1 MANGDNNQNQDLEYQ
16 RKIADV
22 IEKIKDGKELTV
34 EEQKLLN
41 LEKQKTLDLTLK
53 EYEAQVKAN
62 QLTQGQADLLTKIAK
77 IKANIRDLDLE
88 GQDIDVGNLANL
100 QEELELTQNLSNA
113 INDAATQGGLLADKI
128 APISNSFSR
137 AAVASFEAGEGIS
150 GMSEAF
156 KAYGLNAAKGLSIS
170 KMLFSGL
177 ERFIESTIAAVSAA
191 DSAGASFV
199 QATGASRDFA
209 RAAFETRNS
218 LGLMGISGAE
228 AVGVMGDLYSNFSEF
243 SELSRGSQQ
252 DFTVLSAQIEKLGG
266 DAAGMAQTFTKVAGM
281 SLAETKTAMREVAGA
296 ADALGIPLSQVS
308 ADLVGMGEL
317 FAKMGSGAMD
327 VFLELQAAA
336 KATGLSVQSL
346 YNIVGQYDTFEAS
359 SQAAGRLNMVLG
371 GNLLD
376 TYSLLNATEEERI
389 ELLQR
394 AMEQSSLTFDE
405 MDRFQRLEV
414 SAALGI
420 SLEEAAQLFGTTSGE
435 VRKTAAELMHAGMT
449 AEELEQRTRD
459 ASTAMDK
466 FTVLMGNLA
475 IAVGPIVEKINGI
488 VDGLIK
494 LTEGMGSTGAAFTIL
509 IGGMVAVKSALG
521 GFKLIGRGLDFL
533 GSKIK
538 STVRNVVGSVAEASE
553 EAEEIAENSGDAVG
567 GFFERMGPGIESFGK
582 AIRTAAPGL
591 LAFGAAMLLVGGGVA
606 LAAYGMSLLVSSF
619 AELEGDQITGATIA
633 VVAFTAGIVGLGIAM
648 ISSAGPIAAAI
659 GVIGAAGTAGA
670 VGLLALGAAMFM
682 VGGAVW
688 IAARGLAALVSEFHG
703 LDPGTIMAAAGALVA
718 FSAAAAL
725 MGASRFLGGGGAVRK
740 LVRNI
745 NRLETDK
752 VNSFAAAMSSIRD
765 LASMSLT
772 GTGVPRFIR
781 EVGEALNELPD
792 NTEKTV
798 AFKATADSLAN
809 LMQIGSSVEAE
820 QLERIKMIIDA
831 VSNAEGAESTNRLAE
846 AINSLVRGQANNQGT
861 TNTIELDGRVL
872 ARWIDR
878 HDATRFRAAIGD

>member
-1 MANGDNNQNQDLEYQ
+1 MAEGDNNQNLTEQARLESE
-16 RKIADV
+16 IAESAGLQKKLLE
-22 IEKIKDGKELTV
+22 EKLELLEKEKELREHDSIENARAVQAQREIV
-34 EEQKLLN
+34 EGLQQEIALR
-41 LEKQKTLDLTLK
+41 EKGLAIGKN
-53 EYEAQVKAN
+53 Y
-62 QLTQGQADLLTKIAK
+62 ADQIISVNNA
-77 IKANIRDLDLE
+77 I
-88 GQDIDVGNLANL
+88 L
-100 QEELELTQNLSNA
+100 QQSLEL
-113 INDAATQGGLLADKI
+113 G
-128 APISNSFSR
+128 SFSKALGQSVEGFLSKFSSAR
-137 AAVASFEAGEGIS
+137 GVMTMGIDRIAGATKEAVFALDA
-150 GMSEAF
+150 
-156 KAYGLNAAKGLSIS
+156 
-170 KMLFSGL
+170 
-177 ERFIESTIAAVSAA
+177 
-191 DSAGASFV
+191 AGASFV

-209 RAAFETRNS
+209 TAAFETRDS
-218 LGLMGISGAE
+218 LGLMGISGID
-228 AVGVMGDLYSNFSEF
+228 AVETMGRLYSGFSEF

-252 DFTVLSAQIEKLGG
+252 DFIELSAQIEKLGG

-281 SLAETKTAMREVAGA
+281 SLAETETAMREVAGA
-296 ADALGIPLSQVS
+296 ADALGIPFERVS

-317 FAKMGSGAMD
+317 FAKMGSSAMD

-420 SLEEAAQLFGTTSGE
+420 SLEEAAQLFGTTRGE
-435 VRKTAAELMHAGMT
+435 VRKTAAELMHAGMS

-459 ASTAMDK
+459 AATATDK
-466 FTVLMGNLA
+466 FKVLMGNLA
-475 IAVGPIVEKINGI
+475 IAVGPIVEGLNGI
-488 VDGLIK
+488 VDGLINF
-494 LTEGMGSTGAAFTIL
+494 TEGMGSTKAALTIL
-509 IGGMVAVKSALG
+509 
-521 GFKLIGRGLDFL
+521 
-533 GSKIK
+533 
-538 STVRNVVGSVAEASE
+538 
-553 EAEEIAENSGDAVG
+553 
-567 GFFERMGPGIESFGK
+567 
-582 AIRTAAPGL
+582 AA
-591 LAFGAAMLLVGGGVA
+591 
-606 LAAYGMSLLVSSF
+606 
-619 AELEGDQITGATIA
+619 
-633 VVAFTAGIVGLGIAM
+633 
-648 ISSAGPIAAAI
+648 
-659 GVIGAAGTAGA
+659 
-670 VGLLALGAAMFM
+670 
-682 VGGAVW
+682 
-688 IAARGLAALVSEFHG
+688 GLAA
-703 LDPGTIMAAAGALVA
+703 AA
-718 FSAAAAL
+718 FSAAALGVKMRIAAKVAGESGVKMAGGINSVGKAATANAVGILAL
-725 MGASRFLGGGGAVRK
+725 GVAIGAAAYGFSFLAEQFKEMTPGQILATSVAFVALAGGISLLGLSLSSMANPLAAAGLLVLGGIGAILGLTV
-740 LVRNI
+740 LGIVSAI
-745 NRLETDK
+745 NALEETK
-752 VNSFAAAMSSIRD
+752 VESFADILSSMKD

-772 GTGVPRFIR
+772 GTGIPRFIR

-831 VSNAEGAESTNRLAE
+831 VSNAEGAESTNRLAD